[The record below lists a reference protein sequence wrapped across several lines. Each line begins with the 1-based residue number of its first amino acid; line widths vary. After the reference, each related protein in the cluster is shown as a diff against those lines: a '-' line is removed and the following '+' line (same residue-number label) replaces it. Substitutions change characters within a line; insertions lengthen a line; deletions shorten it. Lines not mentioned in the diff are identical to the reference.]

1 MLAMIKR
8 GFAVCCMAAV
18 FGLGAADARKAPEAE
33 TAPKMKIAVLDFT
46 CIDLVGQKLRL
57 MKDKPLDTAYKGIL
71 SNADRQSIDDR
82 MQGVVRMIDARVAGA
97 GAMTAIGQ
105 GLQENARDRAARE
118 ALARKILNSEQRPVV
133 IGAEY
138 MAGYLG
144 EYPETFS
151 LVNREGIE
159 SALKSLDFGRAQTAD
174 DADQRI
180 REFSEKS
187 GATHVLIGTVAD
199 LKTEHK
205 KFSGYGV
212 KTDRVNYSLDVLVK
226 VIDLKTNQIVFA
238 QVVGGEKSLMNTKFA
253 QTVNDSLFQ
262 DLMKDALRQAAEAM
276 NARFAVDKK

>member
-1 MLAMIKR
+1 M
-8 GFAVCCMAAV
+8 
-18 FGLGAADARKAPEAE
+18 
-33 TAPKMKIAVLDFT
+33 
-46 CIDLVGQKLRL
+46 
-57 MKDKPLDTAYKGIL
+57 
-71 SNADRQSIDDR
+71 
-82 MQGVVRMIDARVAGA
+82 
-97 GAMTAIGQ
+97 
-105 GLQENARDRAARE
+105 
-118 ALARKILNSEQRPVV
+118 
-133 IGAEY
+133 
-138 MAGYLG
+138 
-144 EYPETFS
+144 
-151 LVNREGIE
+151 
-159 SALKSLDFGRAQTAD
+159 KSLDFGRAQTAD

-238 QVVGGEKSLMNTKFA
+238 KIVTGERSLMNTKFA

-262 DLMKDALRQAAEAM
+262 DLMKDALRQTAEAM